1 MMNKTVRCHVK
12 KGDNV
17 TLIAGDDK
25 GKTGKVLQIFPQN
38 GRALVEG
45 INFVKKHMRKTETNA
60 QGGVVEMEA
69 PIAVSNLKVS
79 K

>member
-1 MMNKTVRCHVK
+1 MKNIVKCHIK

-17 TLIAGDDK
+17 TVIAGDEK
-25 GKTGKVLQIFPQN
+25 NKSGKVLQIIPQK

-45 INFVKKHMRKTETNA
+45 VNFVKKHIRKTEDNP
-60 QGGVVEMEA
+60 QGGVVEMESS
-69 PIAVSNLKVS
+69 IAISNLKVS

>member
-1 MMNKTVRCHVK
+1 MNNVIKCHIK
-12 KGDNV
+12 KGDIV
-17 TLIAGDDK
+17 TVIAGDDK
-25 GKTGKVLQIFPQN
+25 GKSGKVLQAIPQT

-45 INFVKKHMRKTETNA
+45 LNFAKKHMRKTEENP

-69 PIAVSNLKVS
+69 SIAISNLKVS